1 MSGREM
7 ALKAFRETK
16 ANHRQLEWNQNSHS
30 GRGKL
35 RDNGEKPK
43 ALRRDD
49 VQPKIIYLGEV
60 SAGWKDT
67 IMSLGLWSEPRNKTK
82 QTPSSWNSHQQSLC
96 APTWGTSW
104 KSKGLSLPQETW
116 MWIKKGTWGRFQ
128 RQKRGLQVSKGL
140 QWSQPRSKA
149 LRKAVG
155 I

>member
-1 MSGREM
+1 MSGREI

-16 ANHRQLEWNQNSHS
+16 ASHRQLEWHQDSPS
-30 GRGKL
+30 SRGKL

-49 VQPKIIYLGEV
+49 VQPKVIYLAEV
-60 SAGWKDT
+60 SAGWKEM
-67 IMSLGLWSEPRNKTK
+67 IMSLGLQRGPRNKTK
-82 QTPSSWNSHQQSLC
+82 QTPSSWNLHGQSLC
-96 APTWGTSW
+96 APKWGTSW
-104 KSKGLSLPQETW
+104 GSKGLSLPQETW

-128 RQKRGLQVSKGL
+128 RQKRSLQVSKGL
-140 QWSQPRSKA
+140 LRSQPRSKA